1 MDSSVKNLIYEREI
15 LSIGETIINIS
26 LISVNYDFENYYLET
41 TNRRYSLKIN
51 KKSVDQ
57 CSVINR
63 MYNDIKLSYEN

>member
-1 MDSSVKNLIYEREI
+1 MDSIVKNLIYEREI

-51 KKSVDQ
+51 KKK
-57 CSVINR
+57 C
-63 MYNDIKLSYEN
+63 